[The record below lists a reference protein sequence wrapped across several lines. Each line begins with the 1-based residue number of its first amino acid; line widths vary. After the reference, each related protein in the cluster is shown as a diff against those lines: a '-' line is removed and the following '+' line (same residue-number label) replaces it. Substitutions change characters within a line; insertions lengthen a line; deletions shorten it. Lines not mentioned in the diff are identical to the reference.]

1 MELLDLEGKDDR
13 DVIFNVFD
21 LNDLQKSIF
30 QELEDH
36 KLTVQELASRVDRNR
51 STVQRSLQ
59 ELMEKDLIMR
69 EGRTDQTVY
78 YLYTTLPLD
87 DIKELTREALDE
99 WHEKVKSKL

>member
-1 MELLDLEGKDDR
+1 MELLNLEGKDDR
-13 DVIFNVFD
+13 DVIFTVFG

-36 KLTVQELASRVDRNR
+36 KLTVQEVASRVDRNR
-51 STVQRSLQ
+51 STVQRALQ

-87 DIKELTREALDE
+87 DIKDLTRDALDD
-99 WHEKVKSKL
+99 WHEQVKSKL

>member
-1 MELLDLEGKDDR
+1 MELLDLEGKNDR
-13 DVIFNVFD
+13 DVIFTVFD